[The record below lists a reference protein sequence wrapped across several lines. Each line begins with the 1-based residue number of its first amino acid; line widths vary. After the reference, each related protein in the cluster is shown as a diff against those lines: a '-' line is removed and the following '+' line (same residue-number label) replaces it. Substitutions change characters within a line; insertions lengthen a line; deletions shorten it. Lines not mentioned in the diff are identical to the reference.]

1 MCIDMDDDYIISG
14 SSDETVRVWRILTA
28 DCEHV
33 FSDNNIKMGEV
44 VCDDHLHYTVVMY
57 EGPKD
62 NFHYKL
68 ISHIQDNSVNCTH

>member
-33 FSDNNIKMGEV
+33 FSDTDIKMGEV
-44 VCDDHLHYTVVMY
+44 VCDDHFNTLYSRYV
-57 EGPKD
+57 
-62 NFHYKL
+62 
-68 ISHIQDNSVNCTH
+68 